1 MNRDSYHKVSGVCF
15 ACSCCW
21 FVGLFVRL
29 IIEQFDDNFQIYPHP
44 ITDESKVEFS
54 RLKSE
59 EIYINILDYRGR
71 IVRSYGKVE
80 GNQLIV
86 KKNGLTAGI
95 YFIEIN
101 SNSKIRRSKII
112 FQ

>member
-1 MNRDSYHKVSGVCF
+1 MLQKYHYGGDTTCF
-15 ACSCCW
+15 EIL
-21 FVGLFVRL
+21 VQKPT

-54 RLKSE
+54 RLNSE
-59 EIYINILDYRGR
+59 EVYINILDYRGR
-71 IVRSYGKVE
+71 IVSYGKVE

-101 SNSKIRRSKII
+101 SNSMIRRSKII